1 MIFDQIINSISEGEA
16 EETYDLTKAALSQGY
31 PASVILEKG
40 LLAGMNKIASKFRAK
55 NVVVPEV
62 LMATSAMHAGLSLIE
77 PYLIPSNKKQT
88 GKVVVGTVSG
98 DLHDIGITLVKTM
111 VMSLGIKVID
121 LGVDVSPKKFASAIR
136 KEKPNILM
144 LSALLTTTMSIMKN
158 VIQELEAQKLRKD
171 VKIFVGGAPITEA
184 FAKEIGADYYFED
197 AFDVR
202 DYFKDNYEKLFPCK
216 DQASGG

>member
-1 MIFDQIINSISEGEA
+1 
-16 EETYDLTKAALSQGY
+16 
-31 PASVILEKG
+31 
-40 LLAGMNKIASKFRAK
+40 
-55 NVVVPEV
+55 
-62 LMATSAMHAGLSLIE
+62 
-77 PYLIPSNKKQT
+77 
-88 GKVVVGTVSG
+88 
-98 DLHDIGITLVKTM
+98 
-111 VMSLGIKVID
+111 
-121 LGVDVSPKKFASAIR
+121 
-136 KEKPNILM
+136 M

-158 VIQELEAQKLRKD
+158 VIQELDAQKLRKD